1 MTIPQ
6 LFSYVGWPVFSV
18 CALAL
23 ALHTI
28 NLLIPGVD
36 FFLPSSRMPIWPYVI
51 GLPLMLLGLVIG
63 VIGFFSEKIHEA
75 WIDRLD
81 NRR

>member
-51 GLPLMLLGLVIG
+51 GLPLMLLGFVIG